1 MRLMNI
7 FEKYPNST
15 FLKGLPDDSD
25 FFPLR
30 ERIVELFSFLDGL
43 EDQHFEQQLDQDA
56 QARLWEMML
65 AKILKSE
72 GYELKSTDHG
82 PDFVIETDGKRVFI
96 EAVCPGP
103 GDEGN
108 PNSVPPIVYGA
119 PIAQD
124 VPVPQIVLRIR
135 SALEGKKQ
143 KYKHYV
149 EQGIVSVSD
158 CCVIAVSSSKLS
170 PRAKLW
176 PPTIMRA
183 THGLG
188 NPYVIFGKDEGAV
201 GEGIESCESIPKVNG
216 QDIDTRFFLS
226 EENALI
232 SAVLYSDCSFFSLVF
247 DLFDESMILHNPKA
261 FVLLPQGF
269 IKRIKEIWTICCQNG
284 SEWRAYR
291 IKDAQQTAGGN
302 SENAAPQP

>member
-1 MRLMNI
+1 MNI
-7 FEKYPNST
+7 FEKYPSST

-30 ERIVELFSFLDGL
+30 ERIVELFRFLDGL
-43 EDQHFEQQLDQDA
+43 EDPHFEQQLDRDVH
-56 QARLWEMML
+56 ARLWEMML

-72 GYELKSTDHG
+72 GYELTSTDHG
-82 PDFVIETDGKRVFI
+82 PDFIIETDRKRIFI

-103 GDEGN
+103 GDEDN

-119 PIAQD
+119 PIAQE
-124 VPVPQIVLRIR
+124 VPVPQIVLRIC
-135 SALEGKKQ
+135 SALQEKKR
-143 KYKHYV
+143 KYETYI
-149 EQGIVSVSD
+149 EQGIVSLDD

-170 PRAKLW
+170 PRAKLS

-188 NPYVIFGKDEGAV
+188 NRYVIFGKGEGVV
-201 GEGIESCESIPKVNG
+201 GEGIESCESIPKVSG

-226 EENALI
+226 EDNRLI
-232 SAVLYSDCSFFSLVF
+232 SAVLYSDSSFFSLAF
-247 DLFDESMILHNPKA
+247 DLFEESMFIHNPKA
-261 FVLLPQGF
+261 RVALPQKF
-269 IKRIKEIWTICCQNG
+269 IKGIREIWTICCYDS

-291 IKDAQQTAGGN
+291 IRDAQPIRIERTRKTRR
-302 SENAAPQP
+302 SS